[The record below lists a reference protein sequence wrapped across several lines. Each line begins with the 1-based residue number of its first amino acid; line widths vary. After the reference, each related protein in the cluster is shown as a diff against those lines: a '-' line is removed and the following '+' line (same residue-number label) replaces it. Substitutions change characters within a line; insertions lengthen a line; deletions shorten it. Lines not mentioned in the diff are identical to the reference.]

1 MGPRSAN
8 HARTTYTP
16 LSAPIA
22 SANLPQRHPLTYLDY
37 INTIYQHNFLSDPSY
52 LYDYRDLA
60 VAPVRGK
67 AQHRRMR
74 LKMRWSRNNILVK
87 HVLVYI
93 EPTDIH
99 LIN

>member
-1 MGPRSAN
+1 MIQAP
-8 HARTTYTP
+8 TYTP

-22 SANLPQRHPLTYLDY
+22 SANLPQRHPLTYLDC

-52 LYDYRDLA
+52 LHDHRDLA

-74 LKMRWSRNNILVK
+74 LKMRWSRNNILVE
-87 HVLVYI
+87 HVLVCI

-99 LIN
+99 SIN